1 MYSFKKCVVALSI
14 NLALFSSAF
23 ACTTLLVGSEAS
35 ADGSMM
41 VARSADSD
49 ALKAQHFVIHPAKQ
63 GQSGMH
69 SSKAH
74 NGANDFSY
82 PLPKNS
88 LRYTTVPKLEDPAA
102 WRHRVQRE
110 GSRGERHRVHFCLTR
125 SARL

>member
-1 MYSFKKCVVALSI
+1 MHSFKKCVVALSI

-63 GQSGMH
+63 GQSGVH

-74 NGANDFSY
+74 NGANNFSYPLPKNSLRYTTDNFSY

-88 LRYTTVPKLEDPAA
+88 LRYTTVPNWKTSCTVPP
-102 WRHRVQRE
+102 
-110 GSRGERHRVHFCLTR
+110 GSMRRG
-125 SARL
+125 SG

>member
-1 MYSFKKCVVALSI
+1 MHSFKKCVVALSI

-63 GQSGMH
+63 GQSGVH

-88 LRYTTVPKLEDPAA
+88 LRYTTVPNWKTQL
-102 WRHRVQRE
+102 H
-110 GSRGERHRVHFCLTR
+110 
-125 SARL
+125 